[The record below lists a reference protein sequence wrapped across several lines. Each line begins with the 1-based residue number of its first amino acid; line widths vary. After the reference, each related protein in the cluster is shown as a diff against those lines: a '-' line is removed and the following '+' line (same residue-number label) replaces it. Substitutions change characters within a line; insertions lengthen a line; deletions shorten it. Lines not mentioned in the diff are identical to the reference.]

1 MASKFLCE
9 CGYVVRINAF
19 EGHEIFHL
27 ISDKQVDALT
37 NPLTT
42 DDVVDMWFESQEL
55 IKCKGC
61 SCLHLWDEVS
71 ESYVRYVRSND

>member
-9 CGYVVRINAF
+9 CGYVVRTNSF

-27 ISDKQVDALT
+27 ISDAQVDALN
-37 NPLTT
+37 NPIST
-42 DDVVDMWFESQEL
+42 DDVLDMWFESQEI

-61 SCLHLWDEVS
+61 NCLHLWDQVS
-71 ESYVRYVRSND
+71 ESYVRYVRSKD